1 VRFAIA
7 GALCALLA
15 GAGSAWAQVTPAP
28 PSPALR
34 VFLSCERC
42 DDPLK
47 SAITFAQ
54 FVTTRDGADVDVTV
68 SEATETD
75 QRVWTVEF
83 AGKGTFEG
91 QARRLTLE
99 LPASATAEEVRGRLT
114 RLIRFGLAEFAFKTP
129 AGAHLDVSFE
139 SGQAPGQEAAAA
151 AGSRARDPWNYW
163 VFRMSTSGDRYGE
176 RSQSSSY
183 FSGSAS
189 ANRTTEAWK
198 IRLSAYRSLS
208 RSRFMVTE
216 DETFRTKEGDWST
229 DGLLVKSLGE
239 HWSAGVTGGISAST
253 YSNQKLLMTLNP
265 AVEYDVFPY
274 SESSHRSLTIQ
285 YALGVSRYRYH
296 QLTLFDKLEET
307 MPRHSLTTSLGF
319 RQPWGTAGA
328 GVTFSQSLNT
338 TAFNRLSLSG
348 SLNIRIFRGFTVNA
362 NGSFSRIRDQFY
374 LEKSDAS
381 EEEILLRLRQ
391 IATGHRYSFSS
402 GFTYSFGSLSN
413 ATVNPRFGG

>member
-1 VRFAIA
+1 M

-15 GAGSAWAQVTPAP
+15 GAGSAWAQTAP
-28 PSPALR
+28 PPASPPLR
-34 VFLSCERC
+34 VFLACERC

-54 FVTTRDGADVDVTV
+54 FVTTREGADVEAVV
-68 SEATETD
+68 SEGTEAD
-75 QRVWTVEF
+75 VRFWTVEF
-83 AGKGTFEG
+83 NGKGTFQGEG
-91 QARRLTLE
+91 RRLTLE
-99 LPASATAEEVRGRLT
+99 LPASATAEEIRGRLG
-114 RLIRFGLAEFAFKTP
+114 RLIRFGLAEFAFRTS

-151 AGSRARDPWNYW
+151 AASRAKDPWNYW

-198 IRLSAYRSLS
+198 IRISAYRSLS
-208 RSRFMVTE
+208 RSRFMVSD

-229 DGLLVKSLGE
+229 DGLVVKSLGE
-239 HWSAGVTGGISAST
+239 HWSAGITGGVSAST
-253 YSNQKLLMTLNP
+253 YSNQKLLLTINP

-296 QLTLFDKLEET
+296 QLTLFDKLDET

-338 TAFNRLSLSG
+338 PSFNRVSLNG